1 MSDLFL
7 TSEGLEIGS
16 FTDTKSEDQILVF
29 VNNVSGSLIRMTTG
43 RKTCIK
49 FKTEN
54 TVGAFLLAN
63 EHIQEITVKYNE
75 SIQSVKFDSYNY
87 SIERSMDQTII
98 TIEASNVT

>member
-16 FTDTKSEDQILVF
+16 FPDTKPEDQILVC
-29 VNNVSGSLIRMTTG
+29 VNDVSGTLIRMTTG
-43 RKTCIK
+43 QKTCIR

-54 TVGAFLLAN
+54 TTGAFSLAN
-63 EHIQEITVKYNE
+63 EHIQEVTVKYNE
-75 SIQSVKFDSYNY
+75 SIQRVQFDSYNY

-98 TIEASNVT
+98 TIEGSNVA